1 MARKRQIPAADIDA
15 SLRSYL
21 DATDERVE
29 ELLLSRI
36 ICEEVDPII
45 RRALRYKFHSSLNSL
60 ETSRSH
66 AEIEEIYHDIR
77 LHLLKKLRD
86 LKQPPF
92 DHPISNLESYIST
105 TAQHVCNEYLRRKY
119 PFRRQLKDTIRYHLT
134 SHPELALWKTTDNK
148 WLAGLATWQ
157 GEAAPSS
164 AETDTEPH
172 QALLAN
178 LDETL
183 QRVDVARLKMP
194 ELIALIFNASKC
206 PLELADLTDLIARLR
221 YIKDYPVE
229 SLEGD
234 NSHLIEQLSSAQGDL
249 DTVLEYRQLLQYL
262 WSEICQLPP
271 LQRTALLFNLRSPTG
286 INVITL
292 LPATRVATFEQIAEA
307 LNIPVDEF
315 ERLWSDLPMDDLSI
329 ARYLGASRQQVINL
343 RKNARERLARRLKAF
358 ERMKS

>member
-15 SLRSYL
+15 SLRSFL
-21 DATDERVE
+21 DATDEGVE

-45 RRALRYKFHSSLNSL
+45 RRALRYKFHTSLNNL

-86 LKQPPF
+86 LKQAPF
-92 DHPISNLESYIST
+92 DHPISKLESYIST

-134 SHPELALWKTTDNK
+134 SHPELALWKTMDNR
-148 WLAGLATWQ
+148 WLAGLAIWR

-164 AETDTEPH
+164 AEADTEPH

-178 LDETL
+178 LDDAL

-194 ELIALIFNASKC
+194 ELITLIFNSCKC

-234 NSHLIEQLSSAQGDL
+234 GSHLIEQLSSAQGDL

-307 LNIPVDEF
+307 LNISTEEF

-329 ARYLGASRQQVINL
+329 AQYLGASRQQVINL

-358 ERMKS
+358 ERMKP